1 MMRAQIVGTGSYLPQ
16 KVLTNAELAKMVD
29 TSDEWIF
36 DRTGIRERRIAG
48 PDEATSDLAMH
59 ASKRA
64 LDMAGV
70 SPMELD
76 IIIVATVTPDMPM
89 PAAAT
94 LLAHKLGAKKAF
106 AFDVSAACTGSLLGL
121 SVAQQYIASGAAKR
135 ILVVGADC
143 FTRAVNWK
151 DRSTCILF
159 GDGAAAMLLAPHAT
173 RGLLT
178 THLYTDGSQLDL
190 LTIPAGGS
198 KLPASEAT
206 LRDDL
211 HSVKMNGKEVFKFAV
226 RALTEAVKVCLE
238 ANAVKGEDVAAL
250 IPHQAN
256 VRILDAVCERLSIP
270 RERAFVN
277 IHKYGN
283 TSAASLPIALDE
295 AVRSGKI
302 KEGDLV
308 ALMAIGAGMV
318 WGAGLVRW

>member
-159 GDGAAAMLLAPHAT
+159 GDGAAAMVLAPHDT

-198 KLPASEAT
+198 KLPASEVT